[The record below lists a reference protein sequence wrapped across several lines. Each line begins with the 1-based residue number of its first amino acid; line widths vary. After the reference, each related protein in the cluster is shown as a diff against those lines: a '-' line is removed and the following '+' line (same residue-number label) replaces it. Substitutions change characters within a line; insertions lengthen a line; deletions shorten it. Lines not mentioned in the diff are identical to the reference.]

1 MLRKEQLYKKITD
14 ILNVDFKILS
24 RFLDERL
31 GFLVEDNYQFILEEY
46 TDAKWKEILS
56 LAYINTSYI
65 QRQRTFACPRTEKFT
80 FCRRLIF

>member
-31 GFLVEDNYQFILEEY
+31 GFLVENNYQFILLNFRSSE
-46 TDAKWKEILS
+46 S
-56 LAYINTSYI
+56 
-65 QRQRTFACPRTEKFT
+65 
-80 FCRRLIF
+80 